1 MARGRM
7 IASDIF
13 NDEFFCELTQTE
25 RLLWIGIIVLC
36 ADDQGRLQDK
46 PNYINSM
53 IFTDDNLPP
62 EIIESGLKKFTDT
75 KKIYRYTADG
85 KNMIQIIKWW
95 TYQTPTWAMPSK
107 YPSPIGWIDRIKA
120 HVAGSVKSYTVNWD
134 DKGGWRNN
142 INPIQN
148 DVTNIV
154 TNQVTKGINEL
165 KRNEMKL
172 TENNGIEDNTPPLL
186 HPNLSDYEFQNADNI
201 NIDDIFLQVTGFLPS
216 KEKDN
221 IRKTI
226 MLIADRE
233 NIPIN
238 PKNKPKVADILR
250 PYFLEM
256 CRRKNKNGQPYSRN
270 GLFWLLEWAAIGEIP
285 PIFEAKTK
293 TETIADNNA
302 KILQDAIDKYEAE
315 NG

>member
-1 MARGRM
+1 M

-46 PNYINSM
+46 TNYINSM

-85 KNMIQIIKWW
+85 KKMIQIIKWW

-107 YPSPIGWIDRIKA
+107 YPSPVGWIDRIKA
-120 HVAGSVKSYTVNWD
+120 HVAGSVKSYTINWD
-134 DKGGWRNN
+134 SKGGWNGN
-142 INPIQN
+142 INPIK
-148 DVTNIV
+148 DKVTNPV
-154 TNQVTKGINEL
+154 TNPVSKGINEL
-165 KRNEMKL
+165 KRNEMNL
-172 TENNGIEDNTPPLL
+172 TENNGIEDAETPPLL
-186 HPNLSDYEFQNADNI
+186 PPNLSDYEFQNKDHI
-201 NIDDIFLQVTGFLPS
+201 IIDDIFLQVTGYVPV
-216 KEKDN
+216 KEKDS
-221 IRKTI
+221 IRKSI
-226 MLIADRE
+226 MIIADRE
-233 NIPIN
+233 KIPI
-238 PKNKPKVADILR
+238 KVSNKTKLAGTLR

-256 CRRKNKNGQPYSRN
+256 CRRKNKNGNPYSRN

-285 PIFEAKTK
+285 AESNGKDTK
-293 TETIADNNA
+293 KVFGIGLDGEEI
-302 KILQDAIDKYEAE
+302 YE
-315 NG
+315 